1 MANEI
6 QPFTIP
12 ILRATDRSF
21 HESIGRIADAIG
33 ESPTSA
39 KFITLL
45 RRDDDNNRAQD
56 IVVDVQNPFGE
67 LSKGTERLDE
77 FLALENYVI
86 RTFQYEFPRMS
97 VTISRNVHTETRQ
110 FTNPYETIQTT
121 FRHGE
126 EVKAM
131 AYFKAVRQHVRCWD
145 EQNLPDAITEDLKR
159 YYAAR
164 ENNVKQL
171 EDKIGELTTR
181 LAEYAMKNDREV
193 IEKKAQL
200 EEAHQTKV
208 AELEE
213 ERKKLQGEIADR
225 QKELDERAAKI
236 NDRENVHER
245 RRLYDEIK
253 KQIQSKSTKPELTEH
268 TQNLRKL
275 VWQLSGA
282 LAVFLLAVFLICFVI
297 NLWSNSVNWV
307 AVGSQVASGAS
318 LLGLGAFTIRWQNR
332 WFETHSDEEFRLK
345 RMELDSE
352 RASWLVELALEW
364 FAETKAPIP
373 QELLDKLA
381 TSLFTDGATIPLDI
395 SPLESL
401 RTGMLGKNWKLS
413 VEPGKVEAQSGKN
426 GE

>member
-1 MANEI
+1 M
-6 QPFTIP
+6 
-12 ILRATDRSF
+12 R
-21 HESIGRIADAIG
+21 RIAETIG
-33 ESPTSA
+33 EAPASA

-45 RRDDDNNRAQD
+45 RKADNNNRAQD
-56 IVVDVQNPFGE
+56 IVVEAQNPFAE
-67 LSKGTERLDE
+67 SSKGSERLDE

-110 FTNPYETIQTT
+110 FAHPYETIQTT
-121 FRHGE
+121 FRHGD

-131 AYFKAVRQHVRCWD
+131 AYFKAVRQHLRCWD
-145 EQNLPDAITEDLKR
+145 EQHLPDAIGDDLKR
-159 YYAAR
+159 YYTVR

-200 EEAHQTKV
+200 EEAYQARL

-213 ERKKLQGEIADR
+213 QRKQLLAEAVDR
-225 QKELDERAAKI
+225 KKELDERAAKI

-253 KQIQSKSTKPELTEH
+253 KQIQSKSTKPELTAH
-268 TQNLRKL
+268 TQGLRKL
-275 VWQLSGA
+275 VWQLSGG
-282 LAVFLLAVFLICFVI
+282 LGVFLLTVFIICFVI
-297 NLWSNSVNWV
+297 NLRSESVNWV
-307 AVGSQVASGAS
+307 AVGSQIASGAS
-318 LLGLGAFTIRWQNR
+318 LLGLAAFTIRWQNR
-332 WFETHSDEEFRLK
+332 WFEDHSDEEFRLK
-345 RMELDSE
+345 RMELDIE

-381 TSLFTDGATIPLDI
+381 TSLFTDGTNIPLDI

-401 RTGMLGKNWKLS
+401 RTGMLSKNWKLS

-426 GE
+426 GK